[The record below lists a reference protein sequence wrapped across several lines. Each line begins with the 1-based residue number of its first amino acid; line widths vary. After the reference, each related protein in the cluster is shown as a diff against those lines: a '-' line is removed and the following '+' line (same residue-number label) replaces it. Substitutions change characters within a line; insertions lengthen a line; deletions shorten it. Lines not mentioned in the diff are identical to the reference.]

1 METLANH
8 PLVTVVMP
16 AYNRADLIADS
27 IQSVLDQ
34 TYQNWELV
42 IADDGSTDDTRKVV
56 SNFTDP
62 RIHYHRFEHN
72 GGFGTARNR
81 GIKLA
86 KGSLIAFLDSDDLW
100 RPDKLML
107 QVLLLSQHP
116 ESAFVFNNIEL
127 FGDTTIQ
134 APEYSNIFDAKFF
147 PILLEEKEVV
157 FYPSTLIFKKSVV
170 EKIGLLS
177 EQSPTGAD
185 HDFLLT
191 MSLAFKGSF
200 SNERLVRIRKHAA
213 NTSSTNKIFGYPD
226 SIAHATKFFNL
237 GVITKSQFKTL
248 VARYYYKMGLVLL
261 NNSEPGKA
269 LDSFV
274 QHCRNTPW
282 NGKGWMRL
290 MQSIL
295 RILRKPFT

>member
-1 METLANH
+1 MEPLAN

-42 IADDGSTDDTRKVV
+42 IADDGSTDGTQKVV

-62 RIHYHRFEHN
+62 RIQYHRFEHN

-86 KGSLIAFLDSDDLW
+86 KGLLIAFLDSDDLW
-100 RPDKLML
+100 RSDKLMH
-107 QVLLLSQHP
+107 QVLLLNQHP
-116 ESAFVFNNIEL
+116 ESAFVFNNVEL
-127 FGDTTIQ
+127 FGDTTVQ
-134 APEYSNIFDAKFF
+134 APEYNNIFDAKFL

-157 FYPSTLIFKKSVV
+157 FYPSTLVFKKNVV

-177 EQSPTGAD
+177 EESPTGAD

-191 MSLAFKGSF
+191 MSLAFTGCF
-200 SNERLVRIRKHAA
+200 CNERLVRIRKHAA
-213 NTSSTNKIFGYPD
+213 NTSSANRIFGYPD

-248 VARYYYKMGLVLL
+248 VARYYYKMGLMLL
-261 NNSEPGKA
+261 NNAEPSKA
-269 LDSFV
+269 FDSFV
-274 QHCRNTPW
+274 QHCRNAPW
-282 NGKGWMRL
+282 NWKGWIRL
-290 MQSIL
+290 MQSVL
-295 RILRKPFT
+295 HVFRKLST